1 MYVKDYFKSKPEVS
15 GYIDAYCTLHQ
26 KFWLKN
32 KIGMKNFDN
41 KTCWSVKETT
51 ADAMIYMYEGN
62 NCWLNDT
69 RNICSSSLPFV
80 CVDRGLRTKIFMS
93 LIYNHCIMF
102 VLTGVWGQGCLRL
115 WIQIQQPPQILQENQ
130 GQWNTPI
137 HGHCYCHCYWAAAL
151 YTVKSLYNMST

>member
-15 GYIDAYCTLHQ
+15 GYIDACCTLHQ

-41 KTCWSVKETT
+41 KTCWSVRETT

-93 LIYNHCIMF
+93 LIYIDLQSLHYVCINRGLRTRMF
-102 VLTGVWGQGCLRL
+102 TSVNPDTATATNPSRKSRSVKHPNPRSLLLSLLLGGCF
-115 WIQIQQPPQILQENQ
+115 IYCQIL
-130 GQWNTPI
+130 I
-137 HGHCYCHCYWAAAL
+137 
-151 YTVKSLYNMST
+151 